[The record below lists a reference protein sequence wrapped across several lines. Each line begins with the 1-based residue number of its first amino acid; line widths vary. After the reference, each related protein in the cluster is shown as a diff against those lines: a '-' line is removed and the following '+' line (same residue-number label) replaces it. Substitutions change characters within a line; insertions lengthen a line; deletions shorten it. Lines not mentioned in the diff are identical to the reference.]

1 MHIFQ
6 KAIMRLPVLPVS
18 LLQDI
23 EKKISNNEPLD
34 KYILDILLESIYI
47 AAPGFYTLLIR
58 EQNEEGIF
66 YDEKIKISLLR
77 YLNRLC
83 QRATPYGT
91 MAYITALNLA
101 QHSSAINPSEGSLE
115 KHSRLDAQ
123 VANLL
128 IEHLKKIPRTLMLSR
143 LYTNNSVYTLN
154 GKIRYIEHRVEKNI
168 RKFKLSSMDPDE
180 IIYEVLQ
187 FCKSGKNKKEISN
200 YILSIEPELDVEDIH
215 EYLDDLLENGLLLSE
230 LDLRM
235 NDVNV
240 LDKLSEL
247 LNSPDFATED
257 YVEISTLIAALKTE
271 MQQLR
276 DSSATAAIV
285 HLNRIKELLI
295 ATQRLEEDS
304 PFLQIDCFKTLDGH
318 INKNI
323 AYKLARVLQSM
334 SKIHESYRGPAL
346 EAFKKEFS
354 RRYEGRSIPLLH
366 ALDPDTGIGYPVS
379 RNINHNKSDELL
391 PRLGSSA
398 SEESDTLQYFFNNW
412 SRFLLGKYKEAIA
425 NGTNEISL
433 SIEELKPFEK
443 NTNARLPLTHTVL
456 CKLSTDSAESLDN
469 GDYLL
474 YPFDLHAPSAANV
487 YGRFSHLNE
496 SIGQLITEIV
506 RKEEEFYKD
515 AICAEVEHIGQIK
528 TANVNLKNFN
538 RSWSLH
544 VADAPAN
551 TNSSKYL
558 DLDDLYLNLNEEN
571 RLILFSKKLEKE
583 IVPYMTT
590 AYNYGVDELPVISFL
605 GDYQHQGNQNTL
617 LWDWGMLREL
627 DHLPRLVIDKNIL
640 MAPASWNIRKETL
653 NLQSFEAFKD
663 SLQLICKQHKIPGQV
678 IYGDADNLLLLNLEL
693 ELYLKMLFKDIKKK
707 DALLFTED
715 VNNSNN
721 QYVSDGQHSYTNE
734 LLFSYYHPHN
744 ERDSNLLQEPFLQP
758 EKKTYLPGEEWVYL
772 KVYFNSMNAEA
783 LILQTLNDFL
793 PEIKEICSFQKWF
806 YIRYEDPEPHFRLRF
821 KFSDQKDISIA
832 IALLNENFKALIHL
846 GYVGKIAYDG
856 YSPETERY
864 GHQNMDLV
872 EDLFQVDSEA
882 ILKLRLLLSSAHK
895 EEKISWLS
903 GLYNIHRYLSMIFS
917 QEEADKKASFIKN
930 TNAQFR
936 KEYHLSN
943 ADFKGVNLFFEQ
955 NKAKVTEIMA
965 GKAGLYPDIHSI
977 FEERQWRLQD
987 IIPGIE
993 MTEKVI
999 FGLIHMSMNR
1009 LFPVNPRKKE
1019 AICYDLY
1026 RSALKRKPEPVAK

>member
-18 LLQDI
+18 LLHDI
-23 EKKISNNEPLD
+23 EKKISNNAPLD
-34 KYILDILLESIYI
+34 KHILEILLESIYL
-47 AAPGFYTLLIR
+47 AAPGFYDLVVR
-58 EQNEEGIF
+58 EQSAEGIF
-66 YDEKIKISLLR
+66 YDEKIKISLLK

-91 MAYITALNLA
+91 MAYISSLNLA
-101 QHSSAINPSEGSLE
+101 ANSSTINPSEGNLE
-115 KHSRLDAQ
+115 KHSRLDSQ

-128 IEHLKKIPRTLMLSR
+128 IEQLKKIPQTLMLSR
-143 LYTNNSVYTLN
+143 LYTNNSVYTFN
-154 GKIRYIEHRVEKNI
+154 EKIRYIEQRAEKNI

-180 IIYEVLQ
+180 IIYQVLQ
-187 FCKSGKNKKEISN
+187 FCKSGKNKREISD
-200 YILSIEPELDVEDIH
+200 YILTIEPELDTEDIH

-240 LDKLSEL
+240 LDKLSDL

-257 YVEISTLIAALKTE
+257 YTAMASLIASLKTE

-276 DSSATAAIV
+276 NSAASASIA
-285 HLNRIKELLI
+285 HLNRIKELLTTI
-295 ATQRLEEDS
+295 EGLEEGN
-304 PFLQIDCFKTLDGH
+304 PLLQIDCFKALDSH
-318 INKNI
+318 INKNV
-323 AYKLARVLQSM
+323 AAKLARVLKSM
-334 SKIHESYRGPAL
+334 SKIHDSYSGPTL

-354 RRYEGRSIPLLH
+354 KRYEGRSVSLLH
-366 ALDPDTGIGYPVS
+366 ALDPDTGIGYPIS
-379 RNINHNKSDELL
+379 RNIHLNKSDELL

-398 SEESDTLQYFFNNW
+398 SEGTDTLQYFFNNW

-425 NGTNEISL
+425 NGRNEISL
-433 SIEELKPFEK
+433 SLEELKPFEK
-443 NTNARLPLTHTVL
+443 NTGARLPLTHTVL
-456 CKLSTDSAESLDN
+456 CKLSTDSAESLDK

-506 RKEEEFYKD
+506 GKEEKFYSG

-538 RSWSLH
+538 RSWSLN

-551 TNSSKYL
+551 ANSSKYL
-558 DLDDLYLNLNEEN
+558 DLDDLYLNLDDEN
-571 RLILFSKKLEKE
+571 RLVLFSKKLEKE

-590 AYNYGVDELPVISFL
+590 AYNYSVDELPVISFL

-653 NLQSFEAFKD
+653 NLQSFEGFKD
-663 SLQLICKQHKIPGQV
+663 SLQLVCEQHQVPERV
-678 IYGDADNLLLLNLEL
+678 IYGEADNLLLFNLKSD
-693 ELYLKMLFKDIKKK
+693 LYLKMLYKDIKKK
-707 DALLFTED
+707 DAILFTED

-721 QYVSDGQHSYTNE
+721 RYVYDGEHSYTNE
-734 LLFSYYHPHN
+734 ILFSYYNPRE
-744 ERDSNLLQEPFLQP
+744 ERISDQP
-758 EKKTYLPGEEWVYL
+758 LFMTEKEGYLPGEEWVYL
-772 KVYFNSMNAEA
+772 KVYFNSLNAEA
-783 LILQTLNDFL
+783 LVLQSLDGLLT
-793 PEIKEICSFQKWF
+793 EIKGITSFLKWF
-806 YIRYEDPEPHFRLRF
+806 YIRYEDPDPHFRLRF
-821 KFSDQKDISIA
+821 KFSDPQDIGIA
-832 IALLNENFKALIHL
+832 IDLLNENFKALIRL
-846 GYVGKIAYDG
+846 GYVSKIAYDG
-856 YSPETERY
+856 YRPETERY
-864 GHQNMDLV
+864 GSQNMDLV
-872 EDLFQVDSEA
+872 EELFQIDSEA

-895 EEKISWLS
+895 EEKIGWLA
-903 GLYNIHRYLSMIFS
+903 GLYNIHCYLSMIFNV
-917 QEEADKKASFIKN
+917 EEAAKKALFIKN

-943 ADFKGVNLFFEQ
+943 ADFKGVNLFYEQ

-977 FEERQWRLQD
+977 FEERYEKLKD
-987 IIPGIE
+987 LIPEIR